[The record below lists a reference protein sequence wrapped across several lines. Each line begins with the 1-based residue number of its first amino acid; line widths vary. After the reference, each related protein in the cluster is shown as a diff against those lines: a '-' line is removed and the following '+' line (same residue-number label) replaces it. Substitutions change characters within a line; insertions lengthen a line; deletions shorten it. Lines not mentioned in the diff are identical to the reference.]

1 MQLQSERGES
11 PVCACLTCDRYVS
24 VRFALVDG
32 VHNLLWAADKPL
44 SASLGNQRHSD
55 VRDKYGDAG
64 GGNGVTGG
72 GACYLDVG
80 DSVFVLVHRQVGLG
94 YWKKGGKRVCQIYQ
108 TKPSLSG

>member
-1 MQLQSERGES
+1 MTSENDTIQTKCITTTGDGMQLQSERGES

-64 GGNGVTGG
+64 G
-72 GACYLDVG
+72 
-80 DSVFVLVHRQVGLG
+80 
-94 YWKKGGKRVCQIYQ
+94 KGGHGRR
-108 TKPSLSG
+108 SLLP